1 MQADAVSAYLAAL
14 QDTEVYATPPAYWN
28 KLFPNNQAPPGSLL
42 LLLRALYGLCGSA
55 RAWGRLLNNIL
66 REFNMQQSLHD
77 PCFFIGNAAYL
88 IVHTDDFLVSC
99 AAESIYDD
107 LLDQLGTLLWGAT
120 HAPGPRA
127 LPAMN
132 RGWLGVGERKRSES
146 VTTTPYY
153 SFLTRGTSPLDHYKD
168 MHG

>member
-1 MQADAVSAYLAAL
+1 MS
-14 QDTEVYATPPAYWN
+14 T
-28 KLFPNNQAPPGSLL
+28 
-42 LLLRALYGLCGSA
+42 
-55 RAWGRLLNNIL
+55 
-66 REFNMQQSLHD
+66 
-77 PCFFIGNAAYL
+77 
-88 IVHTDDFLVSC
+88 
-99 AAESIYDD
+99 
-107 LLDQLGTLLWGAT
+107 GTLLTTAGSVVGAT